1 MRIRTAADTIVEHPW
16 LYRAGRVAGT
26 REMVVHPNY
35 IVIYRIERAAIEI
48 VDVIHARRN
57 YP

>member
-1 MRIRTAADTIVEHPW
+1 
-16 LYRAGRVAGT
+16 
-26 REMVVHPNY
+26 MVVHPNY